1 MALLHPSSTP
11 AALPELNLFTVAP
24 TQTAVE
30 SIYEVEIRPIS
41 QISGGHAPV
50 EFNLGGEGPDYI
62 DLARSKLKVKLKI
75 VHVDAT
81 SSALAKAEPAVPVN
95 LALHSL
101 WNQVDVSL
109 GGRLMTQATGMYPY
123 KSMIQTLLNYG
134 KGAKESQLLSQGFY
148 YEAGKNMDTQT
159 VAGNIA
165 VAAKVPLFEES
176 KVVDLEGPLLEDV
189 FHMNRFLLNNID
201 VSLKLYPSSPEFF
214 IAASTANKKY
224 KMVLEEVVFKA
235 CMVRVSSGVILG
247 HAKALETRNAL
258 YPYTRCETKAY
269 SIPKGTHSFNLDNV
283 FQSSKPSRLVFGMV
297 DSDGFN
303 GDYKKNPF
311 RFQHFDVTDVA
322 VVVNGETVPG
332 RPLKLN
338 FDGTQRDYISGYLAL
353 FEGTGRSGDD
363 FGNGLTPADYADG
376 YTLFVYNLDPDLKR
390 GKYLN
395 LVKRAN
401 IRLELRFSKA
411 LPSTIKVV
419 VYAEH
424 PALFEVDRARNVMSG
439 AL

>member
-1 MALLHPSSTP
+1 MALLHPSSAP
-11 AALPELNLFTVAP
+11 AALPELNLFTIPP

-30 SIYEVEIRPIS
+30 GIYEVQIRPIS
-41 QISGGHAPV
+41 QITGGHAPV

-62 DLARSKLKVKLKI
+62 DLSRSKVKVKLKI
-75 VHVDAT
+75 VHADAT
-81 SSALAKAEPAVPVN
+81 SSALAKNEAAVPVN

-134 KGAKESQLLSQGFY
+134 KGAKETQLLSQGFY
-148 YEAGKNMDTQT
+148 KEEGKN
-159 VAGNIA
+159 I
-165 VAAKVPLFEES
+165 
-176 KVVDLEGPLLEDV
+176 
-189 FHMNRFLLNNID
+189 
-201 VSLKLYPSSPEFF
+201 
-214 IAASTANKKY
+214 
-224 KMVLEEVVFKA
+224 
-235 CMVRVSSGVILG
+235 
-247 HAKALETRNAL
+247 
-258 YPYTRCETKAY
+258 
-269 SIPKGTHSFNLDNV
+269 
-283 FQSSKPSRLVFGMV
+283 LVFGMG
-297 DSDGFN
+297 SSKAFN

-311 RFQHFDVTDVA
+311 RFQHFNVTDVA

-332 RPLKLN
+332 RPLKLK
-338 FDGTQRDYISGYLAL
+338 FDDTQRDYISGYLGL

-390 GKYLN
+390 GNYLN

-401 IRLELRFSKA
+401 IRLELRFASA

-439 AL
+439 AV